1 MFTQDNILL
10 IYPSIHHIYMTYSI
24 ILCHIY
30 CNVKD
35 EQNTEDEKLNVNFS
49 NSQKRNKYLRCF
61 ILRLYT
67 YAMSKFP
74 WTLALQITDLSFYS
88 ITINLHEIV

>member
-1 MFTQDNILL
+1 
-10 IYPSIHHIYMTYSI
+10 MTYSI

-49 NSQKRNKYLRCF
+49 NSQKEINISDVLYLGCILMRCLNF
-61 ILRLYT
+61 LGL
-67 YAMSKFP
+67 
-74 WTLALQITDLSFYS
+74 
-88 ITINLHEIV
+88 